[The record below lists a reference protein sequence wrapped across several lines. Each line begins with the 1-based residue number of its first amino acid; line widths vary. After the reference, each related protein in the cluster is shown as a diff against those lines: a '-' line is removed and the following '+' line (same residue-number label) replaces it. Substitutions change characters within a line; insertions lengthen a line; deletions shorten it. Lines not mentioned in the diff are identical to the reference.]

1 MAGCLIRSDNW
12 TVLQKQGVTS
22 NEDIRAY
29 KQKMNTFAYIESIR
43 NKPTVKCIYQ
53 TDIQDNEFYY
63 DKKVI

>member
-1 MAGCLIRSDNW
+1 MAGCLIRRDNW
-12 TVLQKQGVTS
+12 TVLQKQGVIS

-29 KQKMNTFAYIESIR
+29 KQKMNTFAYIESII